1 MPYNYKIF
9 VIVIIIY
16 YVAGMNTTQHNTA
29 TGIKD
34 ASEQESLVDNI
45 VLLQLNSIEAVVN
58 HMMQTLYTHKD
69 WQNYHVNLDGKF
81 LMYIDDGGTFI
92 WDWGKR
98 GKQIYSCIRYGEEY
112 SYQLNNLRVTINT
125 NRINISAR

>member
-1 MPYNYKIF
+1 
-9 VIVIIIY
+9 
-16 YVAGMNTTQHNTA
+16 MNTTQHNTA